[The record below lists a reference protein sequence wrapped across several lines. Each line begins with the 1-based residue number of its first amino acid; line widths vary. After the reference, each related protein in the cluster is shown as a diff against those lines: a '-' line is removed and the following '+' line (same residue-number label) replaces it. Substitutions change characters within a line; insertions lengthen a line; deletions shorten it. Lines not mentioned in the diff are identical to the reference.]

1 MRRGTMLLTLLL
13 AGALLAGCGSYC
25 VSERAPADP
34 VYDPVSGET
43 IERRD
48 GYAILRLTLPAGWD
62 WADLAEDDRSG
73 DCFGVRIWPEGAEGS
88 LAVTYQ
94 DSFGVCGTDQTAA
107 RLTFPSGQEATAMY
121 YGEDA
126 VWTFLHYDD
135 LPGEYVVYNDGADAW
150 WSDHG
155 EEAMDIL
162 AAAELDGVCLRP
174 SEVVARAAELRGEA
188 FDRDPWTAFDHA
200 TGVWTVS
207 WQDEDGATESLT
219 IGPDLPRQDTD
230 TEGGT

>member
-1 MRRGTMLLTLLL
+1 
-13 AGALLAGCGSYC
+13 
-25 VSERAPADP
+25 
-34 VYDPVSGET
+34 
-43 IERRD
+43 
-48 GYAILRLTLPAGWD
+48 
-62 WADLAEDDRSG
+62 
-73 DCFGVRIWPEGAEGS
+73 
-88 LAVTYQ
+88 
-94 DSFGVCGTDQTAA
+94 
-107 RLTFPSGQEATAMY
+107 MY
-121 YGEDA
+121 YGEDE

-174 SEVVARAAELRGEA
+174 SEAIDRAAELRGA
-188 FDRDPWTAFDHA
+188 PFDQRPWTAFDHA

-207 WQDEDGATESLT
+207 WPDGSGATESLT

-230 TEGGT
+230 SEGGT